1 MNMNSV
7 ATMVTKAKVIIHT
20 LQYDKV
26 LEMGVLR
33 YNSSKKT
40 HHKGKFALTL
50 EHIVSTVMHGLY
62 VLTVRSISWL
72 SWQFQ
77 L

>member
-7 ATMVTKAKVIIHT
+7 ATMVTKAKAIIHT

-26 LEMGVLR
+26 LEMGVL
-33 YNSSKKT
+33 S
-40 HHKGKFALTL
+40 L
-50 EHIVSTVMHGLY
+50 EHIISTVMHGLY